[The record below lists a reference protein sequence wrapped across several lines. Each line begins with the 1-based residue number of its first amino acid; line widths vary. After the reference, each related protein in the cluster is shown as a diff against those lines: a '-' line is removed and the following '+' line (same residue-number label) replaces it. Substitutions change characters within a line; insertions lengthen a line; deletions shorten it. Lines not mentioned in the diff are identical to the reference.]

1 MDSESTSTMGG
12 RSRRHKRS
20 GKRRGNSSL
29 KSWVTFVKKVQKEE
43 GLSYRNAMM
52 RAKVRKD
59 KGEKW
64 RGGGGQ
70 AGEPSM
76 SHTTLGSSPIVGG
89 QASAHAP
96 TGVHPGSGAHAAVG
110 APASRLGAAPTMR
123 PTKGGSRKRSRT
135 RGRSRS
141 IGRN

>member
-89 QASAHAP
+89 QASAPAP
-96 TGVHPGSGAHAAVG
+96 TGAPTG
-110 APASRLGAAPTMR
+110 APAGAPAARLAAPTMKVS
-123 PTKGGSRKRSRT
+123 KGGSRKRSRT